1 MKITAIIAFCIA
13 AAVILKMIERD
24 SSEIKLLGVLFAVSA
39 VLYFAAGYALDII
52 DTFAPLI
59 DDAGIDSEYFE
70 ILLKALGIAYLTSLA
85 EEYCRQ
91 CGEGAIAAQAD
102 LIGRLG
108 IISVSLPLFSAA
120 ADLVNSMLS

>member
-1 MKITAIIAFCIA
+1 MRITAIITFCIA

-70 ILLKALGIAYLTSLA
+70 ILLSG
-85 EEYCRQ
+85 
-91 CGEGAIAAQAD
+91 
-102 LIGRLG
+102 
-108 IISVSLPLFSAA
+108 
-120 ADLVNSMLS
+120 

>member
-1 MKITAIIAFCIA
+1 MRITAIIAFCA
-13 AAVILKMIERD
+13 AAAIILKMIERD
-24 SSEIKLLGVLFAVSA
+24 SSEIKLLGVLFAACA
-39 VLYFAAGYALDII
+39 VMYLAAGYVMDIADAFI
-52 DTFAPLI
+52 PLI

-108 IISVSLPLFSAA
+108 IISVSLPLFSAV
-120 ADLVNSMLS
+120 ADLAGSLLS